1 MNAYTVAQAFRARRY
16 RGAFSALA
24 DTLIHR
30 PRQSLRAVVFSAA
43 ALAGI

>member
-1 MNAYTVAQAFRARRY
+1 MNAYTVAQACARRY
-16 RGAFSALA
+16 REAFSALA
-24 DTLIHR
+24 DTFVNR